1 MAQYSCRMFFRMRT
15 PGSLQFTVLALTLMI
30 LVKVFVIDGIEQ
42 YTGAKT
48 PVYPSSVPSSVS
60 GDKPVIQQ
68 GAARAIVQY
77 GNAALPSEERPSV
90 FARDMK
96 ELALDLPQPEFIPNT
111 AKPADT
117 VIAAPEKD
125 ATQKT
130 VKGDSAD
137 PVSVTADQSK
147 PDAQIQPEKDTE
159 KGVEKDQG
167 KSISMPDYKRMAG
180 GAAKVV
186 IIIDDMG
193 LARSNTRAIMDLPA
207 PLTLAFLP
215 YADNL
220 AEFTQPALEKGH
232 ELIIHVPME
241 PMGSGHSLGPA
252 GLTTRLSEAEFK
264 ATLNT
269 HIFPSF
275 DGYVGIN
282 NHMGSKLTQNRQA
295 MGWVMEEL
303 KNRGLYFVD
312 SKTIGSS
319 VAARVAMENGVPFA
333 ERDVFLDHY
342 DTLDSVM
349 KALGELERVAHRKG
363 VGIAI
368 GHPKSHTIEALRRWM
383 PDMAK
388 RGLELV
394 PASAVLHDPQAQ
406 ATAKM
411 EEPVIAAAA
420 PAVSDAIINVE
431 KQGPELPEQGTYYLK
446 AYKSI
451 SAGELLGFDS
461 LDTSPDTVVKGHIES
476 PPDNS
481 SSHSGAKKTPE
492 RYQR

>member
-1 MAQYSCRMFFRMRT
+1 MFFRMRT
-15 PGSLQFTVLALTLMI
+15 PSSLQFTVLALTLMI

-48 PVYPSSVPSSVS
+48 PIYPSSVPSSVS

-68 GAARAIVQY
+68 GAARAIVQH
-77 GNAALPSEERPSV
+77 GNALQSPEERPSV

-96 ELALDLPQPEFIPNT
+96 ELALGLPQPDFIPNA
-111 AKPADT
+111 AKPADP
-117 VIAAPEKD
+117 VIAAPDADKSEKFVELD
-125 ATQKT
+125 KT
-130 VKGDSAD
+130 VPA
-137 PVSVTADQSK
+137 PETADISE
-147 PDAQIQPEKDTE
+147 PDPQIPPEKQAE
-159 KGVEKDQG
+159 KGAEKVVEKDQE
-167 KSISMPDYKRMAG
+167 KSVSMPEYKRPAG

-220 AEFTQPALEKGH
+220 AEFTKPALEKGH

-303 KNRGLYFVD
+303 KSRGLYFVD

-368 GHPKSHTIEALRRWM
+368 GHPKNHTIEALRRWM

-394 PASAVLHDPQAQ
+394 PASAVLHDSQAQ
-406 ATAKM
+406 AAAKM
-411 EEPVIAAAA
+411 EEPVIAAVNPA
-420 PAVSDAIINVE
+420 PVVSDAVINAE

-446 AYKSI
+446 AYKRI
-451 SAGELLGFDS
+451 SAGELLGFNPQE
-461 LDTSPDTVVKGHIES
+461 TAPDMVVKGDIE
-476 PPDNS
+476 PAPDNS
-481 SSHSGAKKTPE
+481 SGHLETNTPE

>member
-77 GNAALPSEERPSV
+77 GSAALPSEERPSV

-96 ELALDLPQPEFIPNT
+96 ELALDLPQPDFIPNT

-117 VIAAPEKD
+117 VIVEPEKD
-125 ATQKT
+125 ATQET
-130 VKGDSAD
+130 IE
-137 PVSVTADQSK
+137 
-147 PDAQIQPEKDTE
+147 PDAKIQPEKQA
-159 KGVEKDQG
+159 EKDQK
-167 KSISMPDYKRMAG
+167 KSINMPDYKRLAG

-394 PASAVLHDPQAQ
+394 PASAVLHDPRAQ
-406 ATAKM
+406 ATVKV

-420 PAVSDAIINVE
+420 PAPVPAPVPVVAAAPVVSDAIINAE

-451 SAGELLGFDS
+451 SAGELLGFDPR
-461 LDTSPDTVVKGHIES
+461 DTAPDTVVKGDIEPAS
-476 PPDNS
+476 GNS
-481 SSHSGAKKTPE
+481 SNHSGAKKTPE